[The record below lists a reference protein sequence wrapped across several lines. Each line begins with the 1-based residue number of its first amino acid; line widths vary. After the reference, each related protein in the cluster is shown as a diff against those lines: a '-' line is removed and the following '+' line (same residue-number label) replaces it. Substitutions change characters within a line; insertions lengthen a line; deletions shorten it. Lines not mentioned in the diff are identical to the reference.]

1 MGYVQDRSKIIQSGP
16 VDMMT
21 TSLYEGAVVPSTVS
35 PISAFLFFPPA
46 VAAVGRRRRRGLSA
60 ATGEAGAAA
69 RSLRAAAALLEKVVA
84 LRHAGL
90 PLLLAQSLDLLSR
103 HSVLQPPTAQR
114 PQTPL
119 LGGIFLI
126 LTLNSLIWT
135 RSTKH
140 TT

>member
-35 PISAFLFFPPA
+35 SISAFLFFPPA
-46 VAAVGRRRRRGLSA
+46 VAAVGRRRRRRGLSA

-119 LGGIFLI
+119 LGGIF
-126 LTLNSLIWT
+126 
-135 RSTKH
+135 
-140 TT
+140 

>member
-1 MGYVQDRSKIIQSGP
+1 MIQSGP
-16 VDMMT
+16 VDMMM

-35 PISAFLFFPPA
+35 SISAFLFFPA